1 MDTIDWN
8 HLNTIWNVTDI
19 YSYASFLKKKKKL
32 HMLTSK

>member
-8 HLNTIWNVTDI
+8 HLNTSWNVTDI
-19 YSYASFLKKKKKL
+19 YSYASLGEKKKKL